1 MIDLPT
7 PDVHSTSFTAT
18 PADTEIGAS
27 DQGHVAGSVEGERGE
42 GNTPS
47 YADDKE
53 KQKANEE
60 LSNSYLAD
68 AASTT
73 PATTASSSSSS
84 SASVEAGGTSTNG
97 AEDCG
102 ADDSKAADAVDNN
115 DLESPEITR
124 RLRMQL
130 GTLAI
135 DALLQM
141 VGSAFGINF

>member
-7 PDVHSTSFTAT
+7 PDVHSTSFTAA

-27 DQGHVAGSVEGERGE
+27 DRGHVAGSVEGERGE

-60 LSNSYLAD
+60 LSNSYLVD
-68 AASTT
+68 AASTA
-73 PATTASSSSSS
+73 PATTASSSSS
-84 SASVEAGGTSTNG
+84 SASVEAGTTSTNG

-102 ADDSKAADAVDNN
+102 ADASKAADAVDNN

-141 VGSAFGINF
+141 VGKAFGIIF